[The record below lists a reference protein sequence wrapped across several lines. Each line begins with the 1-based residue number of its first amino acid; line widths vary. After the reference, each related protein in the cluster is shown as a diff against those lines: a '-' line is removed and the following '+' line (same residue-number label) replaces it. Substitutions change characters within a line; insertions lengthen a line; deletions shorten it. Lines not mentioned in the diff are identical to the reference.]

1 MENFN
6 EDADIR
12 DELLTNVG
20 QAIAK
25 AFYEFGDR
33 DKRVIQNAAISNA
46 VQCIYRER
54 RRQPRRLKKNKA
66 AHHNGGFMS
75 QERK

>member
-46 VQCIYRER
+46 VGVVADFFDSWVVSIH
-54 RRQPRRLKKNKA
+54 P
-66 AHHNGGFMS
+66 MS
-75 QERK
+75 EDDSRAS

>member
-46 VQCIYRER
+46 VGVVADFFDSVYIGSEDDSR
-54 RRQPRRLKKNKA
+54 A
-66 AHHNGGFMS
+66 G
-75 QERK
+75 